1 MSKELRICPGVGAR
15 KCGAFLAR
23 LDRDPHP
30 TCTRCRGRVCTRDMT
45 CDFCAVWSAEQWALF
60 AKKRSYKERKHRP
73 SGSAPPAQQTSP
85 RAETSSGVSRPGTS
99 SSRPLGGQGKQEGSQ
114 GAPGV
119 VSGGAPSPPARP
131 RSSERGGSASRHLSG
146 VSGLASSSPSPSG
159 GGGVEVARSRQ
170 TSHSRVSESVDSPSF
185 SPHVPRRENV
195 RESSGSC
202 SRAVSSRD
210 SRSSV
215 REPRKDRR
223 ARSRDGSSRGRRRLS
238 RSRSSSR
245 SRSRGRERTRR
256 SSSASR
262 SSRGRSR
269 RERSRSSDR
278 YRSRSRRDRSRS
290 SDRYRSRRDRSRRE
304 RSRSV
309 DRSRSRRERARSPAR
324 RGERRDRLRSHAS
337 PSRSVDRSRS
347 IERLPAPSARLREDG
362 AGRLARR
369 GAQEGVEAVASQ
381 PPVAPGGSVD
391 VTPVAGGASMTALP
405 SAMKELAR
413 FFLNLSGSSS
423 LGASGDSAGVTAS
436 GAVLGGLAGPSSSAS
451 GAATI
456 CGTAA
461 TPAGAGV
468 LPDASDALPSVSG
481 EHRRRVRSR
490 SRGRRSRSSSDGTDR
505 RAKKRSRRRSPSLE
519 RSSRRR
525 EKRYR
530 SSSESSG
537 DERAAASSPRARRAH
552 GGARA
557 GGSTWDYGRP
567 RSYARVDPDQPG
579 TRRRSPGPSG
589 VADDDRSTTFE
600 SVDFARDDS
609 FRAVLGLIREF
620 HDMAEPA
627 TVPGARCKTSL
638 ASAYGLAADSYP
650 AFSLPLSPLLST
662 LLIDINSDLS
672 KFMEDQTVHGF
683 LPVPG
688 RRQRRYYGTSTSSFP
703 GPYTVPPG
711 LTSITM
717 EKASEVRKR
726 SVSLSA
732 SQVSSLE
739 TMLSG
744 MCEVAS
750 WLDWWLSTCGGY
762 RDLLPVESR
771 ADFERLMMSGSR
783 ALEFLASQGCTALG
797 NLVLSRRDALLADVR
812 GTVPAEEVARL
823 RYSPLPLS
831 ASIFPHAL
839 LDSALL
845 KMRAAASDALVQRT
859 LHPPRI
865 PRKPAA
871 SGQASGS
878 TTARSG
884 QASTSGAAQT
894 QKQSAPSSS
903 SGQSGLGKKKGK
915 GKAPFS
921 SSSRGSGRSGGKGKG
936 AGKKSACRGDSPH
949 ESWGLPVASLEE
961 VAGNW
966 SRDLGGDRSSGWLPC
981 PVQGLSPPLARTPV
995 SFPTYRAGSPRAQ
1008 ALRQEVEAMLAKGA
1022 LEIARDPGPGF
1033 YSRLFLVEKATG
1045 GWRPVIDLSHLNDF
1059 VQLTPF
1065 KMETVASVL
1074 LSVREG
1080 DFLASLDLKDAYFQ
1094 IPIHGSSRKL
1104 LRFMSEGTVY
1114 QFKALYFGLSTAPQV
1129 FTRVFA
1135 VVSAWAHAR
1144 GIRLLRYL
1152 DDWLVLSSSEKKAK
1166 ESIRELLSL
1175 CRTLGIVINEKKSD
1189 LVPSQSA
1196 KYLGMTIDTG
1206 AGKVFPSLARVEK
1219 FLTVAGRFCT
1229 MQSPPAQLWQVVLGH
1244 LASLERLVPHGRLR
1258 MRSLQWHL
1266 KSQWSP
1272 ESDPPSLPVA
1282 LPEEAR
1288 RDLSWWMVRD
1298 HLLVGVRFGTPAP
1311 DLHLYSDAS
1320 SSGWG
1325 AHLLD
1330 QNVSRVW
1337 SAQEKLLHINLLEM
1351 KALFLALQSFQE
1363 DVAGHHVTA
1372 MCDNSTVVAYINK
1385 QGGTVSRPLCLLTS
1399 RLLRWT
1405 ESFDVHLEA
1414 RYLPGE
1420 SNVLAD
1426 VLSRRGQ
1433 VVGTEWSL
1441 HPQVARALL
1450 RAWGNPSIDLFATCL
1465 NAKLPLYCSLVP
1477 DPQAVFEDAF
1487 RHPWDD
1493 LDLYAFPPFA
1503 LVGRVIARVQ
1513 QSSRVAMTLVAPL
1526 WPEKEWFADLL
1537 LLLTQPPLVLPCWDR
1552 LLRQP
1557 HCNLFHQG
1565 AHALSLHAWR
1575 LSSDTTE
1582 SRAFREGLLEFCQG
1596 SSENLPLACTSRD
1609 GRSSVV
1615 GVVEGALLQS
1625 MPLYL

>member
-30 TCTRCRGRVCTRDMT
+30 TCTRCRGRICTKDMT

-99 SSRPLGGQGKQEGSQ
+99 SSSSSRPLGGQERGEGSQ

-119 VSGGAPSPPARP
+119 VSGGAPSPPALP

-146 VSGLASSSPSPSG
+146 ASGLASSSPSPLG
-159 GGGVEVARSRQ
+159 GGRAGVARSRQ
-170 TSHSRVSESVDSPSF
+170 TSLSRVSESVDSPSF

-195 RESSGSC
+195 RESSVSC
-202 SRAVSSRD
+202 SRALSSRD
-210 SRSSV
+210 SRSSG
-215 REPRKDRR
+215 RDLRKDKR
-223 ARSRDGSSRGRRRLS
+223 ARFREGSSRGRRRLS

-245 SRSRGRERTRR
+245 SRSRGRERARR

-278 YRSRSRRDRSRS
+278 DRSRRGSSRLRRDRSRS
-290 SDRYRSRRDRSRRE
+290 SDRYRSRR
-304 RSRSV
+304 

-324 RGERRDRLRSHAS
+324 RGERRDRSRSHAS
-337 PSRSVDRSRS
+337 LSRSVDRSRS

-369 GAQEGVEAVASQ
+369 GTQEGVEAVASQ

-436 GAVLGGLAGPSSSAS
+436 GAVLGELAGPSSSAS
-451 GAATI
+451 GAATV

-481 EHRRRVRSR
+481 EHRCRVRSR
-490 SRGRRSRSSSDGTDR
+490 SRDRRSRSSSDRTDR

-530 SSSESSG
+530 SSSDSSG

-567 RSYARVDPDQPG
+567 RSYARVEPDQSG

-589 VADDDRSTTFE
+589 VADDYRSTTFE

-609 FRAVLGLIREF
+609 FRAVLALIREF

-650 AFSLPLSPLLST
+650 AFSLTLSPLLST
-662 LLIDINSDLS
+662 LLVDINSDLS

-688 RRQRRYYGTSTSSFP
+688 RRQRRYYGISTSSFP
-703 GPYTVPPG
+703 GPYSVPPG

-717 EKASEVRKR
+717 EKASEVRNR

-762 RDLLPVESR
+762 RDLLPIESR

-812 GTVPAEEVARL
+812 STVPAEEVARL

-859 LHPPRI
+859 LHSPRI

-884 QASTSGAAQT
+884 QASTSGSAQAS
-894 QKQSAPSSS
+894 KQSATSSS
-903 SGQSGLGKKKGK
+903 SGQSGQGKKKGK

-921 SSSRGSGRSGGKGKG
+921 SSSRGPGRSGGKGKG
-936 AGKKSACRGDSPH
+936 AGKKSA
-949 ESWGLPVASLEE
+949 
-961 VAGNW
+961 
-966 SRDLGGDRSSGWLPC
+966 
-981 PVQGLSPPLARTPV
+981 
-995 SFPTYRAGSPRAQ
+995 
-1008 ALRQEVEAMLAKGA
+1008 
-1022 LEIARDPGPGF
+1022 
-1033 YSRLFLVEKATG
+1033 
-1045 GWRPVIDLSHLNDF
+1045 
-1059 VQLTPF
+1059 
-1065 KMETVASVL
+1065 
-1074 LSVREG
+1074 
-1080 DFLASLDLKDAYFQ
+1080 
-1094 IPIHGSSRKL
+1094 
-1104 LRFMSEGTVY
+1104 
-1114 QFKALYFGLSTAPQV
+1114 
-1129 FTRVFA
+1129 
-1135 VVSAWAHAR
+1135 
-1144 GIRLLRYL
+1144 
-1152 DDWLVLSSSEKKAK
+1152 
-1166 ESIRELLSL
+1166 
-1175 CRTLGIVINEKKSD
+1175 
-1189 LVPSQSA
+1189 
-1196 KYLGMTIDTG
+1196 
-1206 AGKVFPSLARVEK
+1206 
-1219 FLTVAGRFCT
+1219 
-1229 MQSPPAQLWQVVLGH
+1229 
-1244 LASLERLVPHGRLR
+1244 
-1258 MRSLQWHL
+1258 
-1266 KSQWSP
+1266 
-1272 ESDPPSLPVA
+1272 
-1282 LPEEAR
+1282 
-1288 RDLSWWMVRD
+1288 
-1298 HLLVGVRFGTPAP
+1298 
-1311 DLHLYSDAS
+1311 
-1320 SSGWG
+1320 
-1325 AHLLD
+1325 
-1330 QNVSRVW
+1330 
-1337 SAQEKLLHINLLEM
+1337 
-1351 KALFLALQSFQE
+1351 
-1363 DVAGHHVTA
+1363 
-1372 MCDNSTVVAYINK
+1372 
-1385 QGGTVSRPLCLLTS
+1385 
-1399 RLLRWT
+1399 
-1405 ESFDVHLEA
+1405 
-1414 RYLPGE
+1414 
-1420 SNVLAD
+1420 
-1426 VLSRRGQ
+1426 
-1433 VVGTEWSL
+1433 
-1441 HPQVARALL
+1441 
-1450 RAWGNPSIDLFATCL
+1450 
-1465 NAKLPLYCSLVP
+1465 
-1477 DPQAVFEDAF
+1477 
-1487 RHPWDD
+1487 
-1493 LDLYAFPPFA
+1493 
-1503 LVGRVIARVQ
+1503 
-1513 QSSRVAMTLVAPL
+1513 
-1526 WPEKEWFADLL
+1526 
-1537 LLLTQPPLVLPCWDR
+1537 
-1552 LLRQP
+1552 
-1557 HCNLFHQG
+1557 
-1565 AHALSLHAWR
+1565 
-1575 LSSDTTE
+1575 
-1582 SRAFREGLLEFCQG
+1582 
-1596 SSENLPLACTSRD
+1596 
-1609 GRSSVV
+1609 
-1615 GVVEGALLQS
+1615 
-1625 MPLYL
+1625 

>member
-60 AKKRSYKERKHRP
+60 AKKRSFKERKHRP

-99 SSRPLGGQGKQEGSQ
+99 SSSSRPLGGQGKQEVSQ

-202 SRAVSSRD
+202 SRAVSSCD

-223 ARSRDGSSRGRRRLS
+223 ARSREGSSRGRRRLS

-245 SRSRGRERTRR
+245 SRSRVRERARR

-278 YRSRSRRDRSRS
+278 YRSRRGSSRS
-290 SDRYRSRRDRSRRE
+290 RE

-309 DRSRSRRERARSPAR
+309 DRSRSRHERARSPAR
-324 RGERRDRLRSHAS
+324 RGERRDRSRLHAS
-337 PSRSVDRSRS
+337 LSRSVDRSRS

-451 GAATI
+451 GAATV

-468 LPDASDALPSVSG
+468 LPDASDALPSLSG

-490 SRGRRSRSSSDGTDR
+490 SRGRRSRSSSDRTDR
-505 RAKKRSRRRSPSLE
+505 RAKKRSRRGSPSLE
-519 RSSRRR
+519 CSSRRR

-530 SSSESSG
+530 SSSESSE

-552 GGARA
+552 GGAHA

-567 RSYARVDPDQPG
+567 RSYARVDPDQSG

-589 VADDDRSTTFE
+589 VADDNRSTTFE

-609 FRAVLGLIREF
+609 FRAVLSLIREF

-845 KMRAAASDALVQRT
+845 KMRAAASGALVQRT

-903 SGQSGLGKKKGK
+903 SGQSGQGKKKGK

-936 AGKKSACRGDSPH
+936 AGKKSA
-949 ESWGLPVASLEE
+949 
-961 VAGNW
+961 
-966 SRDLGGDRSSGWLPC
+966 
-981 PVQGLSPPLARTPV
+981 
-995 SFPTYRAGSPRAQ
+995 
-1008 ALRQEVEAMLAKGA
+1008 
-1022 LEIARDPGPGF
+1022 
-1033 YSRLFLVEKATG
+1033 
-1045 GWRPVIDLSHLNDF
+1045 
-1059 VQLTPF
+1059 
-1065 KMETVASVL
+1065 
-1074 LSVREG
+1074 
-1080 DFLASLDLKDAYFQ
+1080 
-1094 IPIHGSSRKL
+1094 
-1104 LRFMSEGTVY
+1104 
-1114 QFKALYFGLSTAPQV
+1114 
-1129 FTRVFA
+1129 
-1135 VVSAWAHAR
+1135 
-1144 GIRLLRYL
+1144 
-1152 DDWLVLSSSEKKAK
+1152 
-1166 ESIRELLSL
+1166 
-1175 CRTLGIVINEKKSD
+1175 
-1189 LVPSQSA
+1189 
-1196 KYLGMTIDTG
+1196 
-1206 AGKVFPSLARVEK
+1206 
-1219 FLTVAGRFCT
+1219 
-1229 MQSPPAQLWQVVLGH
+1229 
-1244 LASLERLVPHGRLR
+1244 
-1258 MRSLQWHL
+1258 
-1266 KSQWSP
+1266 
-1272 ESDPPSLPVA
+1272 
-1282 LPEEAR
+1282 
-1288 RDLSWWMVRD
+1288 
-1298 HLLVGVRFGTPAP
+1298 
-1311 DLHLYSDAS
+1311 
-1320 SSGWG
+1320 
-1325 AHLLD
+1325 
-1330 QNVSRVW
+1330 
-1337 SAQEKLLHINLLEM
+1337 
-1351 KALFLALQSFQE
+1351 
-1363 DVAGHHVTA
+1363 
-1372 MCDNSTVVAYINK
+1372 
-1385 QGGTVSRPLCLLTS
+1385 
-1399 RLLRWT
+1399 
-1405 ESFDVHLEA
+1405 
-1414 RYLPGE
+1414 
-1420 SNVLAD
+1420 
-1426 VLSRRGQ
+1426 
-1433 VVGTEWSL
+1433 
-1441 HPQVARALL
+1441 
-1450 RAWGNPSIDLFATCL
+1450 
-1465 NAKLPLYCSLVP
+1465 
-1477 DPQAVFEDAF
+1477 
-1487 RHPWDD
+1487 
-1493 LDLYAFPPFA
+1493 
-1503 LVGRVIARVQ
+1503 
-1513 QSSRVAMTLVAPL
+1513 
-1526 WPEKEWFADLL
+1526 
-1537 LLLTQPPLVLPCWDR
+1537 
-1552 LLRQP
+1552 
-1557 HCNLFHQG
+1557 
-1565 AHALSLHAWR
+1565 
-1575 LSSDTTE
+1575 
-1582 SRAFREGLLEFCQG
+1582 
-1596 SSENLPLACTSRD
+1596 
-1609 GRSSVV
+1609 
-1615 GVVEGALLQS
+1615 
-1625 MPLYL
+1625 